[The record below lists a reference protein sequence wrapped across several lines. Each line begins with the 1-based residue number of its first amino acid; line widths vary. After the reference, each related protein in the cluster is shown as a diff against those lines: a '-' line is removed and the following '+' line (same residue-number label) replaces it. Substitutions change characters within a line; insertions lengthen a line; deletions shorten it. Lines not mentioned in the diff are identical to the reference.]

1 MKFETLDDYYVWTCE
16 WCDSVNRTLWV
27 KVAHGEMACG
37 ACHLATSLPT
47 ASHGINRQMSSGIM
61 SGLC

>member
-27 KVAHGEMACG
+27 KIAQGDVACG
-37 ACHLATSLPT
+37 ACHLATCSPGVT
-47 ASHGINRQMSSGIM
+47 HGVENRGQSII